1 MTIAD
6 RWAALQFDQAVTT
19 FGLIIENTSQEQI
32 NVGGESNPKWVAK
45 YTMEQLLIRGFVIGG
60 TGAGNSDDAPLPT
73 RVDGLIYDEIGG

>member
-6 RWAALQFDQAVTT
+6 RWAAMQFDQAVTT

-45 YTMEQLLIRGFVIGG
+45 YTMEQLLSRGFVIGG
-60 TGAGNSDDAPLPT
+60 TGGDSQGALPIGA
-73 RVDGLIYDEIGG
+73 DGLVYDEVS